1 MKVIELSY
9 GHLPHHLKPC
19 FLHLARCPKDTAL
32 ERDVLKVFWRAEG
45 LVEQTEMMSVE
56 EVMEIYLD
64 NLISS
69 SLVNAFHKIGDY
81 PSCQLHDLVHDFC
94 LIKAKEEKLFG
105 TISSSDL
112 SSPSDLMLRT
122 VVIDYDKEH
131 FEHNNFVLFNSKI
144 KRHSGKHLYSLAIA
158 GDKIADRLSNA
169 CHVRDLRLLRV
180 LILNPSFITV
190 KDSLLN
196 EIGMLNHLR
205 FLRIGTEVKSLPSF
219 FSNLRNLETL
229 LVDNKGSTLVL
240 LPSIWDLVKLRMLFV
255 DACSFFDMDSDEPV
269 FLTEDSKL
277 ENLRELGKL
286 VLSYSKEIE
295 DIFIRFPNLQ
305 ALRFVLKESW
315 NYSTE
320 RYWFPKLDLLIELDN
335 LSADFESSNAND
347 SGPSVATNWSWDFHF
362 PSNLKTLTLSDFPLA
377 SDSLSTIVRLPNLE
391 LLSLIRE
398 IIQGKEWNMGEEDTL
413 ANLKYLG
420 LFEVTLAKWDFGEES
435 FPVLEKLLL
444 LGCRKLT
451 EIPPN
456 FGDIGSLKII
466 QLVESPQLEDSTL

>member
-1 MKVIELSY
+1 
-9 GHLPHHLKPC
+9 
-19 FLHLARCPKDTAL
+19 
-32 ERDVLKVFWRAEG
+32 
-45 LVEQTEMMSVE
+45 MSVE

-64 NLISS
+64 NLISR

-112 SSPSDLMLRT
+112 SSPSDLMLHT
-122 VVIDYDKEH
+122 VVIYYDKEH

-158 GDKIADRLSNA
+158 GDKMADRLSNA

-180 LILNPSFITV
+180 LILNPSFMRV

-205 FLRIGTEVKSLPSF
+205 FLRIGTEVKSLPSS

-229 LVDNKGSTLVL
+229 
-240 LPSIWDLVKLRMLFV
+240 
-255 DACSFFDMDSDEPV
+255 
-269 FLTEDSKL
+269 
-277 ENLRELGKL
+277 
-286 VLSYSKEIE
+286 
-295 DIFIRFPNLQ
+295 
-305 ALRFVLKESW
+305 
-315 NYSTE
+315 
-320 RYWFPKLDLLIELDN
+320 
-335 LSADFESSNAND
+335 ADFESSNAND

-377 SDSLSTIVRLPNLE
+377 SYSLSTIARLPNLE
-391 LLSLIRE
+391 LLSLIRT
-398 IIQGKEWNMGEEDTL
+398 IIQGEEWNMGEGDTL

-456 FGDIGSLKII
+456 FGDIGSLKVI
-466 QLVESPQLEDSTL
+466 QLVESPQLEDSTLEIKQYVEDITGKDRLQILGPNDIPLSKTGGTFKSIKRIGLMGLTNRSSFPSLLSSCYSCFLICCEATDDIEKLVRNAIP